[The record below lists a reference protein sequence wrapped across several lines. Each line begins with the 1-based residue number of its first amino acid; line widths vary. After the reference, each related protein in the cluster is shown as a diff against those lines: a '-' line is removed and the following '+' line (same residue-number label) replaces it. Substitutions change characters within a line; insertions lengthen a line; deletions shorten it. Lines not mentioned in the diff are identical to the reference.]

1 MAKWNLIAPPTF
13 LNELLGLPAEVSRR
27 VTQKVKVIERDP
39 ISAQGDAKKIGNHKP
54 PIYRARIGDYRLFY
68 SFGDGWVKL
77 LCVRKR
83 DGRTYQDALP
93 DVGAPETAP
102 PASLVAT
109 EPPPASPAGQA
120 AEEPA
125 VYAAADEPLT
135 PDDEADARLLA
146 PEPAASSLEPR
157 PLPVVISAELLR
169 QWQIPANH
177 WPALLQSTTEDDL
190 LAAGL
195 PVLLFDRVCD
205 ILFPRSIAEIARQP
219 EYVLP
224 EPEDLDRYI
233 EGELTAFLLRLDT
246 DQQRILDTALDGPAL
261 VKGGPGTGKSVLAI
275 YRSARLVEAGR
286 TPVLF
291 TTYTNALVSYSEQ
304 LLERLLGAPPAD
316 RGVEVNTVDSV
327 IMRRYTQAYGRPR
340 FATDGQLED
349 ALERALDSA
358 DIPAANV
365 FDRKVRMEVLR
376 KLGLDYLLEELC
388 DVIDARGIASREDYL
403 ALERRGRGVPL
414 RANVRAALWAV
425 YAAWATDL
433 DRQGL
438 TTWDRMRRQALALAE
453 ADSARPYQALVIDEA
468 QDLSPVALR
477 FLLASVA
484 SPQGIYLT
492 ADASQSLY
500 QRGFSWKAIHSDLS
514 VRGRSVLL
522 RRNYRNTAEIT
533 AACAA
538 ILQGSGAG
546 DDESVAQESAAHH
559 GGAPTLRFARGGDG
573 EATAIRDFFI
583 AAAHELRLP
592 IHAGAVLCHSK
603 QLAQQIAGRLAR
615 MGTPA
620 EFMDSREIDLRKPVV
635 KVLTLHAAK
644 GLEFP
649 MVAIARLEA
658 GSLPHTLSQL
668 PEEEQAV
675 VRDQQRR
682 LFYVGCSRAMRALL
696 VCAAADSPSM
706 FLEGLDAP
714 LWRRV
719 EEHRGA

>member
-39 ISAQGDAKKIGNHKP
+39 ISAQGDAKKIGDHKP
-54 PIYRARIGDYRLFY
+54 PIYRARIGSYRLFY

-83 DGRTYQDALP
+83 DDRTYADDLP
-93 DVGAPETAP
+93 DLAAPETVP
-102 PASLVAT
+102 PADLVAT
-109 EPPPASPAGQA
+109 ELPAAISAGRIA
-120 AEEPA
+120 DELG
-125 VYAAADEPLT
+125 VYAVVDEPLT
-135 PDDEADARLLA
+135 SDDEADARLLA
-146 PEPAASSLEPR
+146 PEPAAAPSLEPR
-157 PLPVVISAELLR
+157 PLPVVISDELLR
-169 QWQIPANH
+169 QWQIPDHH

-190 LAAGL
+190 LVADL

-205 ILFPRSIAEIARQP
+205 ILFPRSIVEIARQP

-233 EGELTAFLLRLDT
+233 EGELTAFLLRLDA
-246 DQQRILDTALDGPAL
+246 DQQRILETALDGPAL

-275 YRSARLVEAGR
+275 YRTARLVEAGR
-286 TPVLF
+286 TTVLF
-291 TTYTNALVSYSEQ
+291 TTYTNALVGYSEQ
-304 LLERLLGAPPAD
+304 LLERLLGAPPAA
-316 RGVEVNTVDSV
+316 RGVEVNTVDAV
-327 IMRRYTQAYGRPR
+327 IMRRYVQVYGRPR

-365 FDRKVRMEVLR
+365 FDRKVRLEVLR
-376 KLGLDYLLEELC
+376 KLGLDYLREELC
-388 DVIDARGIASREDYL
+388 DVIDARGIASRDAYL

-414 RANVRAALWAV
+414 RANVREALWAV
-425 YAAWATDL
+425 YEAWAADL

-438 TTWDRMRRQALALAE
+438 TTWERMRRQALALAE
-453 ADSARPYQALVIDEA
+453 ADTARPYQSLVIDEA

-538 ILQGSGAG
+538 ILQGTGAG

-573 EATAIRDFFI
+573 EATAIRDFFV
-583 AAAHELRLP
+583 AAARELRLP

-603 QLAQQIAGRLAR
+603 QLAQRIASRLAHT
-615 MGTPA
+615 GTPA
-620 EFMDSREIDLRKPVV
+620 EFMEGKAIDLRKPVV

-696 VCAAADSPSM
+696 VCAAADNPSP
-706 FLEGLDAP
+706 FVEGLDAP
-714 LWRRV
+714 LWQVSGFRC
-719 EEHRGA
+719 

>member
-39 ISAQGDAKKIGNHKP
+39 ISAQGDAKKIGDHHP
-54 PIYRARIGDYRLFY
+54 PIYRARIGSYRLFY

-83 DGRTYQDALP
+83 DDRTYEDALP
-93 DVGAPETAP
+93 DLVAPTSAP
-102 PASLVAT
+102 PANLIAT
-109 EPPPASPAGQA
+109 EVPAERTEDAPVVAAAPVSPA
-120 AEEPA
+120 E
-125 VYAAADEPLT
+125 
-135 PDDEADARLLA
+135 DDEADARLLTPA
-146 PEPAASSLEPR
+146 PVAATPGLAPR
-157 PLPVVISAELLR
+157 LLPVVISEAVLR
-169 QWQIPANH
+169 QWQIPVAH
-177 WPALLQSTTEDDL
+177 WPTLLPATTEDDL
-190 LAAGL
+190 LGADL
-195 PVLLFDRVCD
+195 PVALFDRICD
-205 ILFPRSIAEIARQP
+205 ILFPRSVAEIVRQP
-219 EYVLP
+219 EYVLAAP
-224 EPEDLDRYI
+224 ADLDRYI
-233 EGELTAFLLRLDT
+233 EGELTAFLLRLDA
-246 DQQRILDTALDGPAL
+246 DQQRILDTALEGPAL

-275 YRSARLVEAGR
+275 YRTARLVAAGR

-316 RGVEVNTVDSV
+316 HGVEVNTVDRV
-327 IMRRYTQAYGRPR
+327 MMRRYTQAHGRPR

-349 ALERALDSA
+349 ALERALASA
-358 DIPAANV
+358 DIPAANS
-365 FDRKVRMEVLR
+365 FDRKVRLEVLH
-376 KLGLDYLLEELC
+376 KLGVDFLRDELC
-388 DVIDARGIASREDYL
+388 TVIDARGVASREAYL

-414 RANVRAALWAV
+414 RANVREAIWAV
-425 YAAWATDL
+425 YETWSADL

-438 TTWDRMRRQALALAE
+438 ITWERMRSQALALVE
-453 ADSARPYQALVIDEA
+453 ADPVRPYQSLVIDEA

-484 SPQGIYLT
+484 TPQGIYLT

-500 QRGFSWKAIHSDLS
+500 QRGFSWKAIHSDLN

-538 ILQGSGAG
+538 ILQGTGAG
-546 DDESVAQESAAHH
+546 DDESVVQESAAHH
-559 GGAPTLRFARGGDG
+559 GDVPTLLFARGGDG
-573 EATAIRDFFI
+573 EAEAIRAFFAT
-583 AAAHELRLP
+583 AARDLRLP

-603 QLAQQIAGRLAR
+603 QLAQRIAARLAR
-615 MGTPA
+615 LGTPA
-620 EFMDSREIDLRKPVV
+620 AFMEGREIDLRKPVV

-649 MVAIARLEA
+649 LVAITRLEA
-658 GSLPHTLSQL
+658 GSLPHQLSQL

-696 VCAAADSPSM
+696 VCVAADAPSP
-706 FLEGLDAP
+706 FVEGLDAP
-714 LWRRV
+714 LWIQV
-719 EEHRGA
+719 SGVWG

>member
-13 LNELLGLPAEVSRR
+13 LNELLGLPADVSRR

-39 ISAQGDAKKIGNHKP
+39 ISAQGDAKKIGDHTP
-54 PIYRARIGDYRLFY
+54 PIYRTRIGNYRLFY

-77 LCVRKR
+77 ICIRKR
-83 DGRTYQDALP
+83 DDRTYADDLP
-93 DVGAPETAP
+93 DRGSPATAP
-102 PASLVAT
+102 PANLIAT
-109 EPPPASPAGQA
+109 ELPEERTEA
-120 AEEPA
+120 ATFATAEPA
-125 VYAAADEPLT
+125 ILAE
-135 PDDEADARLLA
+135 DDEADARLLT
-146 PEPAASSLEPR
+146 PEPAASPSAEPR
-157 PLPVVISAELLR
+157 LLPVVISTERLH
-169 QWQIPANH
+169 QWQIPQNH
-177 WPALLQSTTEDDL
+177 WPILLQSTTEDDL
-190 LAAGL
+190 LVADL
-195 PVLLFDRVCD
+195 PVALFDRICD
-205 ILFPRSIAEIARQP
+205 ILFPRSVAEIVRQP
-219 EYVLP
+219 EYVLSTP
-224 EPEDLDRYI
+224 ADLDRYI
-233 EGELTAFLLRLDT
+233 EGELTAFLLRLDA
-246 DQQRILDTALDGPAL
+246 DQQRILETSLEGPAL

-275 YRSARLVEAGR
+275 YRTARLVEAGR
-286 TPVLF
+286 TPALF
-291 TTYTNALVSYSEQ
+291 TTYTNALVGYSEQ
-304 LLERLLGAPPAD
+304 LLERLLGAPPVD

-327 IMRRYTQAYGRPR
+327 IMRRYTQAHGRPR

-358 DIPAANV
+358 NIPAANV
-365 FDRKVRMEVLR
+365 FDRKVRREVLR
-376 KLGLDYLLEELC
+376 KLGRDYLHEELC
-388 DVIDARGIASREDYL
+388 DVIDARGIASCEAYVSMD
-403 ALERRGRGVPL
+403 RRGRGVPL
-414 RANVRAALWAV
+414 RANVREAVWAV
-425 YAAWATDL
+425 YETWTADL
-433 DRQGL
+433 DHQGL
-438 TTWDRMRRQALALAE
+438 TTWERMRRTALALAE
-453 ADSARPYQALVIDEA
+453 ADTVRPYQSLVIDEA

-484 SPQGIYLT
+484 SPQGLYLT

-500 QRGFSWKAIHSDLS
+500 QRGFSWKAIHGDLN

-533 AACAA
+533 AACAS
-538 ILQGSGAG
+538 ILHGTGAG
-546 DDESVAQESAAHH
+546 DDESVAQESAIHH
-559 GGAPTLRFARGGDG
+559 GHAPTILFTRGGES
-573 EATAIRDFFI
+573 EATAIRDFFV
-583 AAAHELRLP
+583 AAARELRLP

-658 GSLPHTLSQL
+658 GSLPHHLSQL

-696 VCAAADSPSM
+696 VCATADNPSP
-706 FLEGLDAP
+706 FVEGLDAP
-714 LWRRV
+714 LWQVSGFRF
-719 EEHRGA
+719 